1 MAKQHLISAELAA
14 ETKTEILQHLAD
26 IKSKMNFLLTLQPD
40 EVKGLFK
47 ANNGYAP
54 FIEKAHN
61 SVSDHPEIMPTVFD
75 TAEFKKDFTLIK
87 DLTSI
92 ANQIN
97 ELADSIQYTL
107 MAAGSDAMT
116 GALEIYAAIKQ
127 NRDKV
132 PGLNVAAE
140 EMAVF
145 FQRPGKK
152 NGTALKQ
159 AVNQ

>member
-1 MAKQHLISAELAA
+1 MAKQNLISAELAA
-14 ETKTEILQHLAD
+14 ETKTEILQHLAE
-26 IKSKMNFLLTLQPD
+26 IKSKMNFLLTLCQPD

-75 TAEFKKDFTLIK
+75 TTEFKKDFTLIK
-87 DLTSI
+87 DLTPI

-97 ELADSIQYTL
+97 ELADSIQYTM
-107 MAAGSDAMT
+107 MAAGSDAMS
-116 GALEIYAAIKQ
+116 GAPEIYAAIKQ

-152 NGTALKQ
+152 AGRL
-159 AVNQ
+159 